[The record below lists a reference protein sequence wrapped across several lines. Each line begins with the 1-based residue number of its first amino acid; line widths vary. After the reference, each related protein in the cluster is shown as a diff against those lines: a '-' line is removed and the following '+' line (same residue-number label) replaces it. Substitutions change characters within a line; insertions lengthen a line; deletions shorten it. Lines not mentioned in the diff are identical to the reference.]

1 MVPILHSSAPP
12 REPSSPLTFEP
23 LIFLTR
29 IWDTHFP
36 HTFETC
42 IFLTHIW
49 DTHFSWHTP
58 ERHVLLTNIWGK
70 CIHFPHTFETYV
82 FLNIW
87 DTYIFSNVSQQNVFL
102 RCVSAENVYIFL
114 IHFPHTFETYVLLN
128 IWDTYI
134 FLTHVWDTFQLTY
147 IWDTHF
153 SDTHLRHTF
162 SQHVWERYFPE
173 THLRHTFEFT
183 HIFLNFLFS
192 THIFLTHIWENF
204 DVSYTFRGVVSQILL
219 KNDVTRKIWGGKQP
233 TTMLWCDFQCLIPP
247 ENGEIALQ
255 TPRTEFWWFGWYS
268 YSTNYAAKMKL
279 LTLLVE
285 ISQSTMLVHFNL
297 NIQVTWILYY

>member
-58 ERHVLLTNIWGK
+58 ERHGLLTNIWGK
-70 CIHFPHTFETYV
+70 C
-82 FLNIW
+82 
-87 DTYIFSNVSQQNVFL
+87 
-102 RCVSAENVYIFL
+102 

-297 NIQVTWILYY
+297 NIQVTWILYYWF